1 MLISLVVAASTDN
14 AIGGN
19 NNLLWRLP
27 NDMKFFKNLTWGMPV
42 IMGRKT
48 FVSLAGKPL
57 PGRTNI
63 VITRDIASIPL
74 QPGLWICGSLDEA
87 IEKARTT
94 DCREA
99 FIIGG
104 GDVYRQSMP
113 IADKIYLTRVHGE
126 FKEADV
132 FFPAISSDDFQLAE
146 SIEFSA
152 DEKHQ
157 FSYAF
162 ETWVRIHEAGSNG

>member
-19 NNLLWRLP
+19 NTLLWRLP

-48 FVSLAGKPL
+48 FASLAGKPL

-63 VITRDIASIPL
+63 VITRDTGSIPM
-74 QPGLWICGSLDEA
+74 QPGLWVCGSLEDA
-87 IEKARTT
+87 IEKAGST

-104 GDVYRQSMP
+104 GDIYRQSMS
-113 IADKIYLTRVHGE
+113 ITDKIYLTRVYGE

-132 FFPAISSDDFQLAE
+132 FFPQINTDDFQLE
-146 SIEFSA
+146 DSIEFEA
-152 DEKHQ
+152 DEKHH
-157 FSYAF
+157 FPYAF
-162 ETWVRIHEAGSNG
+162 ETWVRKQHA